1 MDVNRLAAA
10 ARVAVGVAIAAL
22 SGGTVSANAAPLDPP
37 PPCPDCQQEPGP
49 LADTPAPPPPHVLQ
63 PYTPQPPVFRVGPG
77 GPKGG
82 GGQPMYLQPHHH
94 TPAPPPPAAPV
105 GPPPPPPPV
114 GAPEGAPGDPPQ

>member
-1 MDVNRLAAA
+1 MDAKRLATA
-10 ARVAVGVAIAAL
+10 ARVAMGVAIAAL

-37 PPCPDCQQEPGP
+37 PPCPDCQHEPGP
-49 LADTPAPPPPHVLQ
+49 LADTPAPAPPPRVLQ

-94 TPAPPPPAAPV
+94 PATPAPPAE
-105 GPPPPPPPV
+105 PPPPPPPPPP
-114 GAPEGAPGDPPQ
+114 AELPAGDPAP